1 MILETQHMSW
11 FKRLIKRM
19 DYGDNNDDSI
29 EPSHG
34 HTMLGAMSRVQ
45 LTINLKWEVQGN
57 ART

>member
-1 MILETQHMSW
+1 MSW

-34 HTMLGAMSRVQ
+34 HTMLGAMSKVWFV
-45 LTINLKWEVQGN
+45 INLK
-57 ART
+57 